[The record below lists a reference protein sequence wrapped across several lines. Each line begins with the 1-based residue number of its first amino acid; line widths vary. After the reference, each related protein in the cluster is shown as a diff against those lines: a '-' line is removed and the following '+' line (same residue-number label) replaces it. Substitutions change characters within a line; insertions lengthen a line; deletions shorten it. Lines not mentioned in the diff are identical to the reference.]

1 MRYLSAKGCP
11 RQLSRLFSTIA
22 RFQKDSKGDIY
33 IYILISRGV
42 PKIAISRGAPR
53 ISKSVFEYDN

>member
-33 IYILISRGV
+33 ILISRGV